1 MQLPPAQRH
10 SGRHTQRPV
19 ITLLALC
26 GFTVMMITISSQQ
39 QQHNYLTVY
48 THLRTEADM
57 RASRQVGRLVGTHA
71 RTHARRPG
79 RHARTHA
86 RTSPIMVIVHYCTL
100 LLYIMARL
108 RRRWQMNESAEAR
121 SIATHRHRPDTPRR
135 CNDHTRQQQQHLGG
149 SQHAACGM
157 R

>member
-71 RTHARRPG
+71 RTHARTQTRQA
-79 RHARTHA
+79 RTNADTHARTHA
-86 RTSPIMVIVHYCTL
+86 RTSPIVVILQYCIVHYYCTSSW
-100 LLYIMARL
+100 R
-108 RRRWQMNESAEAR
+108 
-121 SIATHRHRPDTPRR
+121 D
-135 CNDHTRQQQQHLGG
+135 
-149 SQHAACGM
+149 
-157 R
+157 

>member
-71 RTHARRPG
+71 RTHARTQTRQ
-79 RHARTHA
+79 ARTHA
-86 RTSPIMVIVHYCTL
+86 RTHQPYHGYCTL
-100 LLYIMARL
+100 LYI
-108 RRRWQMNESAEAR
+108 
-121 SIATHRHRPDTPRR
+121 IIVHHGATK
-135 CNDHTRQQQQHLGG
+135 
-149 SQHAACGM
+149 AAVADE
-157 R
+157 